1 MKMYLP
7 AFSIVALFLSA
18 AACAENTAPDVSAT
32 LQISGTATQMSG
44 CAVVLS
50 KQSVALTSNTS
61 SLIIQGGNANAAEMV
76 AVNLTGA
83 SGQASEACDEEMNQG
98 HLAVTFNGQADDVHG
113 TVLANTDTSGGA
125 ASGVGIG
132 VFNHLNQPVSVNG
145 GIIHLDKISAESSAA
160 EFGVQ
165 MVKLQ
170 NKTVKAGNVLGSMT
184 VQISHL

>member
-1 MKMYLP
+1 MKMYLL

-18 AACAENTAPDVSAT
+18 AACAENTVPDVSAT
-32 LQISGTATQMSG
+32 LHISGTATQMPG

-50 KQSVALTSNTS
+50 KQSVGLTSDIS
-61 SLIIQGGNANAAEMV
+61 GLIIQGDDANAAEMI
-76 AVNLTGA
+76 AINITGA
-83 SGQASEACDEEMNQG
+83 SGQASEVCNEEAYQG

-113 TVLANTDTSGGA
+113 TVLANTDTSGSA

-145 GIIHLDKISAESSAA
+145 GIIHLDKASEGSNAA

-165 MVKLQ
+165 MVKLP
-170 NKTVKAGNVLGSMT
+170 NKTVKAGNVIGSMT
-184 VQISHL
+184 VQISRL